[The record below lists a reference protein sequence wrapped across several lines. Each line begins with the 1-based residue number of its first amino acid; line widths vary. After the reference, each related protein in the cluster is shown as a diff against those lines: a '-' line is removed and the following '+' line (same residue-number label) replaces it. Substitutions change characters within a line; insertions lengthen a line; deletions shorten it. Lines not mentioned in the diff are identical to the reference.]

1 MLQIL
6 LLLIIFCI
14 SLAFFTLVE
23 RKVDSFNEFLTLMK
37 RKVMTS
43 LFKLEFFLYLVAV
56 ILCYFALTNS
66 SLFLLSLSLVFLLF
80 LFIKYPLMGLNSR
93 WVYIVPFI
101 LALIGLSYK
110 KFLILIL
117 ISLSLF
123 AIFSCIP
130 SIENIF
136 PRKKILGN
144 LILILDSYS
153 LLRPFLNVYF
163 FYFSRASEAFVPSML
178 SFYLLCFSY
187 QLLIKQKS
195 QIILFQLPTVDLT
208 GFFCY
213 LICSCF
219 LYILL
224 CRGLVNFSSL
234 VWNLT
239 NNLQPNIFQNYLD
252 NMLGT
257 EDEIINP
264 SSKEIQ
270 TGASKISSS
279 NSRNF
284 SLFHRSTASH
294 THSYNMVLENSRSFR
309 YFGLFGGLL
318 VGGATIY
325 YMHNQL
331 EDMKR
336 QTRELER
343 QNDLEEVA
351 QGIRTNDW
359 YRQKYSVTASSSS
372 SSSSS

>member
-1 MLQIL
+1 MLQIFL
-6 LLLIIFCI
+6 LFIIFCI
-14 SLAFFTLVE
+14 SLAFLTLVE
-23 RKVDSFNEFLTLMK
+23 HKVDSFNEFLTFME

-66 SLFLLSLSLVFLLF
+66 SRFLLGLSLAFLLF

-144 LILILDSYS
+144 LILRLDSYN

-163 FYFSRASEAFVPSML
+163 LYFSRAPEAFVPSML

-195 QIILFQLPTVDLT
+195 QIILFQLPTIDLT
-208 GFFCY
+208 GFFY
-213 LICSCF
+213 YIICSCF

-270 TGASKISSS
+270 TGAIKISSP
-279 NSRNF
+279 RNF
-284 SLFHRSTASH
+284 SLFHRSTAHH

-351 QGIRTNDW
+351 QGIRTDKW
-359 YRQKYSVTASSSS
+359 YKQKYSVTPSSSS
-372 SSSSS
+372 SSTSL